1 MVKKTNSTVPAGDG
15 RLVDRAGTRAGAARD
30 DRRPRVAGVDRA
42 GEAGARP
49 LRLDDL
55 DRRLLGLL
63 QQDGRATSVELAR
76 RLALSP
82 PGLQRR
88 LRRLEAAGVIRGY
101 TALVDRAAVGLD
113 LLCFVEVKLAHHRPD
128 CVARFRDAVQAI
140 PEVLECH
147 YLTGE
152 SDYLIKI
159 VVPNHKALETVLFEG
174 LMRIDGVDR
183 IHTSIVVNEV
193 KVSTALPLEA
203 PPRSG
208 GGER

>member
-1 MVKKTNSTVPAGDG
+1 MTKEQNNPGDSSRNG
-15 RLVDRAGTRAGAARD
+15 RAETRGRQATGTRGGD
-30 DRRPRVAGVDRA
+30 WP
-42 GEAGARP
+42 P
-49 LRLDDL
+49 RLDDL

-63 QQDGRATSVELAR
+63 QRNGRATSVELAR
-76 RLALSP
+76 RLGLSP

-88 LRRLEAAGVIRGY
+88 MRRLEAARVIRGY
-101 TALVDRAAVGLD
+101 TALVDREAVGLD

-128 CVARFRDAVQAI
+128 CVARFRDEVQGI

-159 VVPNHKALETVLFEG
+159 VVPHHKALETVLFEG

-193 KVSTALPLEA
+193 KASTALPLEA
-203 PPRSG
+203 PARA
-208 GGER
+208 RQDVAR

>member
-1 MVKKTNSTVPAGDG
+1 MNGAAGAKKPRATGARAGDW
-15 RLVDRAGTRAGAARD
+15 
-30 DRRPRVAGVDRA
+30 P
-42 GEAGARP
+42 P
-49 LRLDDL
+49 RLDDL
-55 DRRLLGLL
+55 DRRLLALL
-63 QQDGRATSVELAR
+63 QRDGRTTSVELAR
-76 RLALSP
+76 RLGLSP

-88 LRRLEAAGVIRGY
+88 MRRLEAAGVIRGY

-128 CVARFRDAVQAI
+128 CVARFRDEVQAI

-193 KVSTALPLEA
+193 KASTALPLGA
-203 PPRSG
+203 PSG
-208 GGER
+208 ARPSPGR

>member
-1 MVKKTNSTVPAGDG
+1 MKNKKDNYLSRSSADGPTGARKPGATGVGDG
-15 RLVDRAGTRAGAARD
+15 DG
-30 DRRPRVAGVDRA
+30 P
-42 GEAGARP
+42 P
-49 LRLDDL
+49 RLDDL
-55 DRRLLGLL
+55 DRRLLTLL
-63 QQDGRATSVELAR
+63 QREGRATSVDLAR
-76 RLALSP
+76 RLGLSP

-88 LRRLEAAGVIRGY
+88 VRRLEAAGVIRGY
-101 TALVDRAAVGLD
+101 TTLVDREAVGLD

-128 CVARFRDAVQAI
+128 CVARFRDEVQAI

-193 KVSTALPLEA
+193 KASTVLPLQA
-203 PPRSG
+203 PSRKRPG
-208 GGER
+208 AER

>member
-1 MVKKTNSTVPAGDG
+1 MKKTVAPGGAAGD
-15 RLVDRAGTRAGAARD
+15 
-30 DRRPRVAGVDRA
+30 RP
-42 GEAGARP
+42 P
-49 LRLDDL
+49 RLDDL
-55 DRRLLGLL
+55 DRRLLKLL

-76 RLALSP
+76 RLGLSP
-82 PGLQRR
+82 HGLQRR
-88 LRRLEAAGVIRGY
+88 LRRLEAAGVVRGY
-101 TALVDRAAVGLD
+101 TALVDRASVGLD

-128 CVARFRDAVQAI
+128 CVARFRDEVQSI

-193 KVSTALPLEA
+193 KASTALPLGG
-203 PPRSG
+203 PPLGRPH
-208 GGER
+208 GEH

>member
-1 MVKKTNSTVPAGDG
+1 MDNTGSTT
-15 RLVDRAGTRAGAARD
+15 RRRTTRA
-30 DRRPRVAGVDRA
+30 RA
-42 GEAGARP
+42 GEWP
-49 LRLDDL
+49 PRLDDL
-55 DRRLLGLL
+55 DRRLLALL

-76 RLALSP
+76 RLDLSP

-88 LRRLEAAGVIRGY
+88 LRRLEAVGVIRGY
-101 TALVDRAAVGLD
+101 TTLVNREAVGLD

-128 CVARFRDAVQAI
+128 CVAHFRDEVQAI

-193 KVSTALPLEA
+193 KVSTALPLDA
-203 PPRSG
+203 ASRSRPSG
-208 GGER
+208 Q

>member
-1 MVKKTNSTVPAGDG
+1 MNGQAETQG
-15 RLVDRAGTRAGAARD
+15 RRATGTRGGD
-30 DRRPRVAGVDRA
+30 WP
-42 GEAGARP
+42 P
-49 LRLDDL
+49 RLDDL

-63 QQDGRATSVELAR
+63 QRHGRATSVELAR
-76 RLALSP
+76 RLGLSP

-88 LRRLEAAGVIRGY
+88 MRRLEAVGVIRGY
-101 TALVDRAAVGLD
+101 TTLVDREAVGLD

-128 CVARFRDAVQAI
+128 CVARFRDEVQAI

-193 KVSTALPLEA
+193 KASTALPLG
-203 PPRSG
+203 PPSAAQRSG
-208 GGER
+208 GR

>member
-1 MVKKTNSTVPAGDG
+1 MNGQAETQG
-15 RLVDRAGTRAGAARD
+15 RRATGTRGGD
-30 DRRPRVAGVDRA
+30 WP
-42 GEAGARP
+42 P
-49 LRLDDL
+49 RLDDL

-63 QQDGRATSVELAR
+63 QRHGRATSVELAR
-76 RLALSP
+76 RLGLSP

-88 LRRLEAAGVIRGY
+88 MRRLEAVGVIRGY
-101 TALVDRAAVGLD
+101 TTLVDREAVGLD

-128 CVARFRDAVQAI
+128 CVARFRDEVQAI

-193 KVSTALPLEA
+193 KASSALPLG
-203 PPRSG
+203 PPSPAQRSG
-208 GGER
+208 GR

>member
-1 MVKKTNSTVPAGDG
+1 MSKKQNTSTSSADG
-15 RLVDRAGTRAGAARD
+15 RLGSVAPAGAA
-30 DRRPRVAGVDRA
+30 PPRA
-42 GEAGARP
+42 GGRP
-49 LRLDDL
+49 PRLDDL
-55 DRRLLGLL
+55 DRRLLALL
-63 QQDGRATSVELAR
+63 QRDGRATSVELAR
-76 RLALSP
+76 RLGLSP

-88 LRRLEAAGVIRGY
+88 LRRLEAAGVVRGY

-193 KVSTALPLEA
+193 KVSTALPLAASPPSA
-203 PPRSG
+203 PAGRA
-208 GGER
+208 ER

>member
-1 MVKKTNSTVPAGDG
+1 MDDSTTGGTASMK
-15 RLVDRAGTRAGAARD
+15 RQRAPRA
-30 DRRPRVAGVDRA
+30 RA
-42 GEAGARP
+42 GEWP
-49 LRLDDL
+49 PRLDDL
-55 DRRLLGLL
+55 DRRLLALL

-76 RLALSP
+76 RLDLSP

-101 TALVDRAAVGLD
+101 TALVNREAVGLD
-113 LLCFVEVKLAHHRPD
+113 LLCFVEVKLAHHRPE
-128 CVARFRDAVQAI
+128 CVARFRDEVQSI

-159 VVPNHKALETVLFEG
+159 VVANHKALETVLFEG
-174 LMRIDGVDR
+174 LMCIDGVDR

-193 KVSTALPLEA
+193 KLSTVLPLTVA
-203 PPRSG
+203 SRPQSRA
-208 GGER
+208 GGEP

>member
-1 MVKKTNSTVPAGDG
+1 MTEMNESTTGGAESVKKQ
-15 RLVDRAGTRAGAARD
+15 RAART
-30 DRRPRVAGVDRA
+30 RS
-42 GEAGARP
+42 GEWP
-49 LRLDDL
+49 PRLDEL
-55 DRRLLGLL
+55 DRRLLALL

-76 RLALSP
+76 RLDLSP

-101 TALVDRAAVGLD
+101 TTLVNREAVGLD

-128 CVARFRDAVQAI
+128 CVARFRDEVQAI
-140 PEVLECH
+140 PEVLEGH

-193 KVSTALPLEA
+193 KLSTVLPLGA
-203 PPRSG
+203 SRARARG

>member
-1 MVKKTNSTVPAGDG
+1 MNGQAETQG
-15 RLVDRAGTRAGAARD
+15 RRATGTRGGAW
-30 DRRPRVAGVDRA
+30 P
-42 GEAGARP
+42 P
-49 LRLDDL
+49 RLDDL
-55 DRRLLGLL
+55 DRRLLVLL
-63 QQDGRATSVELAR
+63 QRQGRATSVDLAR
-76 RLALSP
+76 RLGLSP

-88 LRRLEAAGVIRGY
+88 VRRLEATGVIRGY
-101 TALVDRAAVGLD
+101 TTLVDREAVGLD

-128 CVARFRDAVQAI
+128 CVARFRDEVQAI

-174 LMRIDGVDR
+174 LMRVDGVDR

-193 KVSTALPLEA
+193 KASTALPLEA
-203 PPRSG
+203 PPRARLDG
-208 GGER
+208 GR

>member
-1 MVKKTNSTVPAGDG
+1 MSAKQNSRPGSPADDPSGSKKP
-15 RLVDRAGTRAGAARD
+15 RAPTTRAD
-30 DRRPRVAGVDRA
+30 EWP
-42 GEAGARP
+42 P
-49 LRLDDL
+49 RLDDL
-55 DRRLLGLL
+55 DRRLLTLL
-63 QQDGRATSVELAR
+63 QQEGRATSVDLAR
-76 RLALSP
+76 RLGLSP

-88 LRRLEAAGVIRGY
+88 MRRLEAAGVIRGY
-101 TALVDRAAVGLD
+101 TALVDRGAVGLD

-128 CVARFRDAVQAI
+128 CVARFRDEVQAI

-193 KVSTALPLEA
+193 KASTALPLGT
-203 PPRSG
+203 PPRTRP
-208 GGER
+208 GER

>member
-1 MVKKTNSTVPAGDG
+1 MDSTGSTNKQQA
-15 RLVDRAGTRAGAARD
+15 TRA
-30 DRRPRVAGVDRA
+30 RA
-42 GEAGARP
+42 GEWP
-49 LRLDDL
+49 PRLDDL
-55 DRRLLGLL
+55 DRRLLALL
-63 QQDGRATSVELAR
+63 QEDGRATSVELAR
-76 RLALSP
+76 RLDLSP

-101 TALVDRAAVGLD
+101 TTLVNREAVGLD

-128 CVARFRDAVQAI
+128 CVARFRDEVQAI

-159 VVPNHKALETVLFEG
+159 VVANHKALETVLFEG

-183 IHTSIVVNEV
+183 IHTSIVINEV
-193 KVSTALPLEA
+193 KLSTVLPLEKA
-203 PPRSG
+203 SR
-208 GGER
+208 R

>member
-1 MVKKTNSTVPAGDG
+1 MNPKKDNSLAESSTDIPTGARKPGAPGAGAGDG
-15 RLVDRAGTRAGAARD
+15 P
-30 DRRPRVAGVDRA
+30 PRI
-42 GEAGARP
+42 
-49 LRLDDL
+49 DDL
-55 DRRLLGLL
+55 DRRLLTLL
-63 QQDGRATSVELAR
+63 QREGRATSVDLAR
-76 RLALSP
+76 RLGLSP

-88 LRRLEAAGVIRGY
+88 VRRLEAAGVIRGY
-101 TALVDRAAVGLD
+101 TALVDRGAVGLD

-128 CVARFRDAVQAI
+128 CVARFRDEVQGI

-193 KVSTALPLEA
+193 KASTSLPLEA
-203 PPRSG
+203 PSRKRPG
-208 GGER
+208 AER

>member
-1 MVKKTNSTVPAGDG
+1 MASREETKGQ
-15 RLVDRAGTRAGAARD
+15 RATGTRGGGW
-30 DRRPRVAGVDRA
+30 P
-42 GEAGARP
+42 P
-49 LRLDDL
+49 RLDDL

-63 QQDGRATSVELAR
+63 QRNGRATSVELAR
-76 RLALSP
+76 RLSLSP

-88 LRRLEAAGVIRGY
+88 MRRLEAVGVIRGY
-101 TALVDRAAVGLD
+101 TTLVDREAVGLD

-128 CVARFRDAVQAI
+128 CVARFRDEVQAI

-159 VVPNHKALETVLFEG
+159 VVPNHKALETVLFDG

-193 KVSTALPLEA
+193 KASTALPLEA
-203 PPRSG
+203 PSRARQDG
-208 GGER
+208 A

>member
-1 MVKKTNSTVPAGDG
+1 MDSTGSTNKQQA
-15 RLVDRAGTRAGAARD
+15 TRA
-30 DRRPRVAGVDRA
+30 RA
-42 GEAGARP
+42 GEWP
-49 LRLDDL
+49 PRLDDL
-55 DRRLLGLL
+55 DRRLLALL
-63 QQDGRATSVELAR
+63 QQNGRATSVELAR
-76 RLALSP
+76 RLDLSP

-101 TALVDRAAVGLD
+101 TTLVNREAVGLD

-128 CVARFRDAVQAI
+128 CVANFRDEVQAI

-183 IHTSIVVNEV
+183 IHTSIVINEV
-193 KVSTALPLEA
+193 KLSTVLPLEKA
-203 PPRSG
+203 SRSHPRG
-208 GGER
+208 

>member
-1 MVKKTNSTVPAGDG
+1 MDG
-15 RLVDRAGTRAGAARD
+15 RAETKGKQAT
-30 DRRPRVAGVDRA
+30 
-42 GEAGARP
+42 GARGGAGP
-49 LRLDDL
+49 PRLDDL
-55 DRRLLGLL
+55 DRRLLTLL
-63 QQDGRATSVELAR
+63 QREGRATSVDLAR
-76 RLALSP
+76 RLGLSP

-88 LRRLEAAGVIRGY
+88 MRRLEAAEVIRGY
-101 TALVDRAAVGLD
+101 TTLVDREAVGLD

-128 CVARFRDAVQAI
+128 CVARFRDQVQAI

-193 KVSTALPLEA
+193 KASTVLPLKA
-203 PPRSG
+203 PAHAPGRG
-208 GGER
+208 Q

>member
-1 MVKKTNSTVPAGDG
+1 MKTKKQDNPNDSSLDG
-15 RLVDRAGTRAGAARD
+15 RAETQGRRATGTRAGGGP
-30 DRRPRVAGVDRA
+30 PRI
-42 GEAGARP
+42 
-49 LRLDDL
+49 DDL

-63 QQDGRATSVELAR
+63 QRHGRATSVELAR
-76 RLALSP
+76 RLGLSP

-88 LRRLEAAGVIRGY
+88 MRRLEAAGVIRGY
-101 TALVDRAAVGLD
+101 TALVDREAVGLD

-128 CVARFRDAVQAI
+128 CVARFRDEVQAI

-193 KVSTALPLEA
+193 KASTALPLAA
-203 PPRSG
+203 PPRARRG
-208 GGER
+208 AGR

>member
-1 MVKKTNSTVPAGDG
+1 M
-15 RLVDRAGTRAGAARD
+15 
-30 DRRPRVAGVDRA
+30 
-42 GEAGARP
+42 
-49 LRLDDL
+49 
-55 DRRLLGLL
+55 
-63 QQDGRATSVELAR
+63 
-76 RLALSP
+76 
-82 PGLQRR
+82 
-88 LRRLEAAGVIRGY
+88 GVIRGY
-101 TALVDRAAVGLD
+101 TTLVNREAVGLD

-128 CVARFRDAVQAI
+128 CVARFRDEVQAI

-193 KVSTALPLEA
+193 KVSTVLPLKA
-203 PPRSG
+203 ASRSRPG
-208 GGER
+208 GQ

>member
-1 MVKKTNSTVPAGDG
+1 MTTEKPNNSNDSSMNGQAETQG
-15 RLVDRAGTRAGAARD
+15 RRATGTRGGAW
-30 DRRPRVAGVDRA
+30 P
-42 GEAGARP
+42 P
-49 LRLDDL
+49 RLDDL
-55 DRRLLGLL
+55 DRRLLVLL
-63 QQDGRATSVELAR
+63 QRQGRATSVDLAR
-76 RLALSP
+76 RLGLSP

-88 LRRLEAAGVIRGY
+88 VRRLEATGVIRGY
-101 TALVDRAAVGLD
+101 TTLVDREAVGLD

-128 CVARFRDAVQAI
+128 CVARFRDEVQAI

-174 LMRIDGVDR
+174 LMRVDGVDR

-193 KVSTALPLEA
+193 KASTALPLEA
-203 PPRSG
+203 PPRARLDG
-208 GGER
+208 GR

>member
-1 MVKKTNSTVPAGDG
+1 MIILLTYMEVMPNKSNNTSDGTLNGTASMKKP
-15 RLVDRAGTRAGAARD
+15 RATGTRAGEG
-30 DRRPRVAGVDRA
+30 PT
-42 GEAGARP
+42 
-49 LRLDDL
+49 RLDDL
-55 DRRLLGLL
+55 DRRLLALL
-63 QQDGRATSVELAR
+63 QREGRATSVDLAR
-76 RLALSP
+76 RLDLSP

-88 LRRLEAAGVIRGY
+88 LRRLEAGGVIRGY

-128 CVARFRDAVQAI
+128 CVARFRDEVQAI

-159 VVPNHKALETVLFEG
+159 VVRNHKALETVLFEG

-193 KVSTALPLEA
+193 KASTALPLGA
-203 PPRSG
+203 PSG
-208 GGER
+208 ARPSPGR

>member
-1 MVKKTNSTVPAGDG
+1 MAQEINSGLSNDG
-15 RLVDRAGTRAGAARD
+15 RRRSTPRQGPATARTID
-30 DRRPRVAGVDRA
+30 
-42 GEAGARP
+42 RP

-55 DRRLLGLL
+55 DRRLLALL
-63 QQDGRATSVELAR
+63 QRDGRATSVELAR
-76 RLALSP
+76 RLGLSP

-88 LRRLEAAGVIRGY
+88 LRRLEAGGVIRGY
-101 TALVDRAAVGLD
+101 AALVDREAVGLD

-128 CVARFRDAVQAI
+128 CVALFRDQVQAL

-193 KVSTALPLEA
+193 KASTALPLRAPA
-203 PPRSG
+203 PPAAGRG
-208 GGER
+208 PGTGQAHR

>member
-1 MVKKTNSTVPAGDG
+1 MKPKKDNSPARSSADSPPGTKKPGATGAGGGDW
-15 RLVDRAGTRAGAARD
+15 
-30 DRRPRVAGVDRA
+30 P
-42 GEAGARP
+42 P
-49 LRLDDL
+49 RLDDL

-63 QQDGRATSVELAR
+63 QRHGRATSVELAR
-76 RLALSP
+76 RLDLSP

-88 LRRLEAAGVIRGY
+88 MRRLEAAGVIRGY
-101 TALVDRAAVGLD
+101 TTLVDREAVGLD

-128 CVARFRDAVQAI
+128 CVARFRDEVQGI

-193 KVSTALPLEA
+193 KASTSLPLD
-203 PPRSG
+203 PPPSARRDG
-208 GGER
+208 GR

>member
-1 MVKKTNSTVPAGDG
+1 MITKKQNNPTETHRPRATGARAGDW
-15 RLVDRAGTRAGAARD
+15 
-30 DRRPRVAGVDRA
+30 P
-42 GEAGARP
+42 P
-49 LRLDDL
+49 RLDDL
-55 DRRLLGLL
+55 DRRLLTLL
-63 QQDGRATSVELAR
+63 QREGRATSVDLAR
-76 RLALSP
+76 RLGLSP

-88 LRRLEAAGVIRGY
+88 MRRLEAAGVIRGY
-101 TALVDRAAVGLD
+101 TALVDREAVGLD

-128 CVARFRDAVQAI
+128 CVARFRDEVQGI

-193 KVSTALPLEA
+193 KASTALPMEGPSRA
-203 PPRSG
+203 PGRG
-208 GGER
+208 Q

>member
-1 MVKKTNSTVPAGDG
+1 MGGRRASSWRDGSTC
-15 RLVDRAGTRAGAARD
+15 
-30 DRRPRVAGVDRA
+30 RRPASSGGCGGWRRRGSFAGIRHSSTA
-42 GEAGARP
+42 G
-49 LRLDDL
+49 
-55 DRRLLGLL
+55 
-63 QQDGRATSVELAR
+63 
-76 RLALSP
+76 
-82 PGLQRR
+82 
-88 LRRLEAAGVIRGY
+88 
-101 TALVDRAAVGLD
+101 AVGLD

-128 CVARFRDAVQAI
+128 CVARFRDEVQAI

-193 KVSTALPLEA
+193 KVSTVLPLEA
-203 PPRSG
+203 PSRSPG
-208 GGER
+208 RGP

>member
-1 MVKKTNSTVPAGDG
+1 MDDPAGAEKP
-15 RLVDRAGTRAGAARD
+15 RAT
-30 DRRPRVAGVDRA
+30 
-42 GEAGARP
+42 GARASDRP
-49 LRLDDL
+49 PRLDDL
-55 DRRLLGLL
+55 DRRLLTLL
-63 QQDGRATSVELAR
+63 QGDGRATSVELAR
-76 RLALSP
+76 RLGLSP

-88 LRRLEAAGVIRGY
+88 MRRLEAAGVIRGY
-101 TALVDRAAVGLD
+101 AALVDRAAVGLD

-128 CVARFRDAVQAI
+128 CVARFRDEVQAI

-193 KVSTALPLEA
+193 KASTALPLGVPSRA
-203 PPRSG
+203 RATSG
-208 GGER
+208 GQ

>member
-1 MVKKTNSTVPAGDG
+1 MEDSAAGGTGSMKKP
-15 RLVDRAGTRAGAARD
+15 RAAR
-30 DRRPRVAGVDRA
+30 ARA
-42 GEAGARP
+42 GEWP
-49 LRLDDL
+49 PRLDDL
-55 DRRLLGLL
+55 DRRLL
-63 QQDGRATSVELAR
+63 ALAR
-76 RLALSP
+76 RLDLSP

-88 LRRLEAAGVIRGY
+88 LRRLEAVGVIRGY
-101 TALVDRAAVGLD
+101 TTLVNREAVGLD

-128 CVARFRDAVQAI
+128 CVARFRDEVQAI

-193 KVSTALPLEA
+193 KVSTVLPLKA
-203 PPRSG
+203 ASRSRPSG
-208 GGER
+208 R

>member
-1 MVKKTNSTVPAGDG
+1 MNGQAETQG
-15 RLVDRAGTRAGAARD
+15 RRAAGTRGGD
-30 DRRPRVAGVDRA
+30 WP
-42 GEAGARP
+42 P
-49 LRLDDL
+49 RLDDL

-63 QQDGRATSVELAR
+63 QRHGRATSVELAR
-76 RLALSP
+76 RLGLSP

-88 LRRLEAAGVIRGY
+88 MRRLEAAGVIRGY
-101 TALVDRAAVGLD
+101 TTLVDREAVGLD

-128 CVARFRDAVQAI
+128 CVARFRDEVQGI

-193 KVSTALPLEA
+193 KASTALPLET
-203 PPRSG
+203 PPRARRDG
-208 GGER
+208 GR

>member
-1 MVKKTNSTVPAGDG
+1 MTKKENTPSRSVDGQSGSMKKTVAPGGAAGD
-15 RLVDRAGTRAGAARD
+15 
-30 DRRPRVAGVDRA
+30 RP
-42 GEAGARP
+42 P
-49 LRLDDL
+49 RLDDL
-55 DRRLLGLL
+55 DRRLLELL

-76 RLALSP
+76 RLGLSP

-88 LRRLEAAGVIRGY
+88 LRRLEAAGVVRGY
-101 TALVDRAAVGLD
+101 TALVDRASVGLD

-128 CVARFRDAVQAI
+128 CVARFRDEVQSI

-193 KVSTALPLEA
+193 KASTALPL
-203 PPRSG
+203 G
-208 GGER
+208 GPSRKRPNGER

>member
-1 MVKKTNSTVPAGDG
+1 MTKKQNYPDDSWRDG
-15 RLVDRAGTRAGAARD
+15 RAEMKGKQAT
-30 DRRPRVAGVDRA
+30 
-42 GEAGARP
+42 GARGGDWP
-49 LRLDDL
+49 PRLDDL
-55 DRRLLGLL
+55 DRRLLALL
-63 QQDGRATSVELAR
+63 QRNGRATSVELAR
-76 RLALSP
+76 RLGLSP

-88 LRRLEAAGVIRGY
+88 MRRLEAAGVIRGY
-101 TALVDRAAVGLD
+101 TTLVDREAVGLD

-128 CVARFRDAVQAI
+128 CVARFRDEVQGI

-193 KVSTALPLEA
+193 KASTALPMEA
-203 PPRSG
+203 PSRARQDIG
-208 GGER
+208 R

>member
-1 MVKKTNSTVPAGDG
+1 MNGQAKTQEG
-15 RLVDRAGTRAGAARD
+15 RATGTRGGD
-30 DRRPRVAGVDRA
+30 WP
-42 GEAGARP
+42 P
-49 LRLDDL
+49 RLDDL
-55 DRRLLGLL
+55 DRRLLELL
-63 QQDGRATSVELAR
+63 QRHGRATSVELAR
-76 RLALSP
+76 RLGLSP

-88 LRRLEAAGVIRGY
+88 MRRLEAVGVIRGY
-101 TALVDRAAVGLD
+101 TTLVDREAVGLD

-128 CVARFRDAVQAI
+128 CVARFRDEVQAI

-193 KVSTALPLEA
+193 KASTALPLGA
-203 PPRSG
+203 PSPAHGNG
-208 GGER
+208 GR

>member
-1 MVKKTNSTVPAGDG
+1 MKTKKNNYPSRSSADGPTGARRPGATGAGAGDG
-15 RLVDRAGTRAGAARD
+15 
-30 DRRPRVAGVDRA
+30 P
-42 GEAGARP
+42 P
-49 LRLDDL
+49 RLDDL
-55 DRRLLGLL
+55 DRRLLTLL
-63 QQDGRATSVELAR
+63 QREGRATSVDLAR
-76 RLALSP
+76 RLGLSP

-88 LRRLEAAGVIRGY
+88 VRRLEAAGVIRGY
-101 TALVDRAAVGLD
+101 TTLVDRAAVGLD

-128 CVARFRDAVQAI
+128 CVARFRDEVQAI

-193 KVSTALPLEA
+193 KASTVLPLQA
-203 PPRSG
+203 PSRKRPG
-208 GGER
+208 AER

>member
-1 MVKKTNSTVPAGDG
+1 MTANKDNHSIGSTMDGPAGTEKP
-15 RLVDRAGTRAGAARD
+15 RAT
-30 DRRPRVAGVDRA
+30 
-42 GEAGARP
+42 GARASDWP
-49 LRLDDL
+49 PRLDDL
-55 DRRLLGLL
+55 DRRLLTLL
-63 QQDGRATSVELAR
+63 QRDGRATSVDLAR
-76 RLALSP
+76 RLGLSP

-88 LRRLEAAGVIRGY
+88 VRRLEAAGVIRGY

-128 CVARFRDAVQAI
+128 CVARFRDEVQAI

-193 KVSTALPLEA
+193 KASTALPLGVPSPA
-203 PPRSG
+203 RATS
-208 GGER
+208 GER

>member
-1 MVKKTNSTVPAGDG
+1 MDGGAETKGQRAQGGRGGDW
-15 RLVDRAGTRAGAARD
+15 
-30 DRRPRVAGVDRA
+30 P
-42 GEAGARP
+42 P
-49 LRLDDL
+49 RLDDL

-63 QQDGRATSVELAR
+63 QGNGRATSVELAR
-76 RLALSP
+76 RLGLSP

-88 LRRLEAAGVIRGY
+88 MRRLEAAGVIRGY
-101 TALVDRAAVGLD
+101 AAHVDREAVGLD

-128 CVARFRDAVQAI
+128 CVARFRDEVQGI

-193 KVSTALPLEA
+193 KASTALPLEA
-203 PPRSG
+203 PPRPRRG
-208 GGER
+208 AGR

>member
-1 MVKKTNSTVPAGDG
+1 MDSTGSVAGQ
-15 RLVDRAGTRAGAARD
+15 RTTRARSGETRTRAGD
-30 DRRPRVAGVDRA
+30 WP
-42 GEAGARP
+42 P
-49 LRLDDL
+49 RLDDL
-55 DRRLLGLL
+55 DRRLLALL
-63 QQDGRATSVELAR
+63 QRDGRATSVELAR
-76 RLALSP
+76 RLDLSP

-101 TALVDRAAVGLD
+101 AALVNREAVGLD
-113 LLCFVEVKLAHHRPD
+113 LLCFVEVKLAHHRPE
-128 CVARFRDAVQAI
+128 CVARFRDEVQAI
-140 PEVLECH
+140 PQVLECH

-193 KVSTALPLEA
+193 KVSTVLPLKTA
-203 PPRSG
+203 SRTRPK
-208 GGER
+208 GEK